1 MSALMSA
8 VALGVAGTVVGGVSQ
23 YMSAKSAA
31 KSQTRAAE
39 IGAKAQ
45 KQAADLGIV
54 EQRRQFDM
62 MKAGLDPY
70 SQAGVSA
77 LSGFAPYQQAGEQ
90 AFQGQI
96 NLAGL
101 GGQGAQQSAI
111 KQIEDSARFQFLTQ
125 QGEDA
130 ILQNA
135 SATGGLRGGNVQ
147 AALAQFRPQLLNQQ
161 IEQQYARLGGIAG
174 TGLDIMSN
182 LVNVGQSSAAGTGAV
197 GMQTGQGIA
206 TSYGQIGQ
214 SAANAATQI
223 GQAQAGRSL
232 AQGQAFSN
240 VAGSLGQAALYS
252 GFGGGGGSAFTRN
265 NVFI

>member
-1 MSALMSA
+1 MSSLIGGIGGA
-8 VALGVAGTVVGGVSQ
+8 VVGGALIGGAATMYASG
-23 YMSAKSAA
+23 SASKA
-31 KSQTRAAE
+31 QTKAAE
-39 IGAKAQ
+39 SGAKAQ
-45 KQAADLGIV
+45 KQAADLGIA

-70 SQAGVSA
+70 MQAGVSA
-77 LSGFAPYQQAGEQ
+77 LPGFAPYQQAGEQ

-101 GGQGAQQSAI
+101 GGQPAQQSAI
-111 KQIEDSARFQFLTQ
+111 KQIEDSAKFQFLTQ
-125 QGEDA
+125 QGENA

-214 SAANAATQI
+214 SAANTATQI
-223 GQAQAGRSL
+223 GQAQAGQSL
-232 AQGQAFSN
+232 AQGQAFAN
-240 VAGSLGQAALYS
+240 VGSSLGQAAIYS
-252 GFGGGGGSAFTRN
+252 NFAPKNPQLTY
-265 NVFI
+265 I